1 MKRRH
6 EVDRQKLEAWS
17 MTFDSG
23 YDFFSE
29 LAPLGKTPPAG
40 RYESLCLRK

>member
-29 LAPLGKTPPAG
+29 LAPFGKNAAS
-40 RYESLCLRK
+40 RAL